1 MSNVEKMFGL
11 RDQTAL
17 VTGSS
22 QGIGLALAR
31 GFAQAGAAVIL
42 NGRSQDKLDKAAKT
56 LIDEGLT
63 VTSAAFDVTD
73 HDAVRYAINDIEDNG
88 TAITILANNAGIQ
101 HRSPLEDFAEKDW
114 NRVIDTNLNSVF
126 HVGQA
131 VAKHMIKRK
140 SGKIINTCSLMSEL
154 GRASVTPYAASK
166 GGVQMLTRGMCCEWA
181 KYGMQIN
188 GIAPGYFKTELT
200 SALVEDAEFTAWL
213 EQRTPAERWGDV
225 EELVGTAVFLAGPS
239 AGFVNG
245 QVIFVDG
252 GITAGI

>member
-1 MSNVEKMFGL
+1 MSNVETMFGL
-11 RDQTAL
+11 KGQTAL

-22 QGIGLALAR
+22 QGIGYALAK
-31 GFAQAGAAVIL
+31 GFAQAGAAVII
-42 NGRSQDKLDKAAKT
+42 NGRSQDKLDKAAQT
-56 LIDEGLT
+56 LADEGLE
-63 VTSAAFDVTD
+63 VTTLAFDVTD
-73 HDAVRYAINDIEDNG
+73 HEAVRYAIDDLEESG
-88 TAITILANNAGIQ
+88 TPITILANNAGIQ
-101 HRSPLEDFAEKDW
+101 HRSALEDFAESDW

-131 VAKHMIKRK
+131 VARHMIKRK

-181 KYGMQIN
+181 RHGMQIN

-200 SALVEDAEFTAWL
+200 SALVEDADFSSWL
-213 EQRTPAERWGDV
+213 EHRTPAQRWGDV
-225 EELVGTAVFLAGPS
+225 EELVGTAVFLASPS

-252 GITAGI
+252 GITASL

>member
-11 RDQTAL
+11 KGQTAL

-22 QGIGLALAR
+22 QGIGFAMAR

-42 NGRSQDKLDKAAKT
+42 NGRSQDKLDKAAET
-56 LIDEGLT
+56 LADENLA
-63 VTSAAFDVTD
+63 VTTAAFDVTD
-73 HDAVRYAINDIEDNG
+73 HEAVRYAINDLEEEG

-101 HRSPLEDFAEKDW
+101 HRSPLEDFPEKDW

-131 VAKHMIKRK
+131 VARHMIKRK

-181 KYGMQIN
+181 QHGIQIN

-200 SALVEDAEFTAWL
+200 SALVEDADFTSWL
-213 EQRTPAERWGDV
+213 EQRTPAHRWGDV

-239 AGFVNG
+239 SGFVNG
-245 QVIFVDG
+245 QVVFVDG
-252 GITAGI
+252 GITASI

>member
-1 MSNVEKMFGL
+1 MSNVETLFGL
-11 RDQTAL
+11 SGQTAL

-22 QGIGLALAR
+22 QGIGYALAR
-31 GFAQAGAAVIL
+31 GFAQAGAAVII
-42 NGRSQDKLDKAAKT
+42 NGRSQERLDDAQAKLKA
-56 LIDEGLT
+56 EGLE
-63 VTSAAFDVTD
+63 VTTAAFDVTD
-73 HDAVRYAINDIEDNG
+73 YEAAQYAINHIEDEG

-101 HRSPLEDFAEKDW
+101 HRSALEDFPEKDW
-114 NRVIDTNLNSVF
+114 TRVIDTNLNSVF
-126 HVGQA
+126 NVGQA
-131 VAKHMIKRK
+131 VARHMIKRK

-181 KYGMQIN
+181 KHGMQIN

-200 SALVEDAEFTAWL
+200 SALVQDADFTSWL

-225 EELVGTAVFLAGPS
+225 DELVGTAVYLASP
-239 AGFVNG
+239 AANFVNG

-252 GITAGI
+252 GITASI

>member
-1 MSNVEKMFGL
+1 MSNVETLFGL
-11 RDQTAL
+11 SGQTAL

-22 QGIGLALAR
+22 QGIGYAIAR
-31 GFAQAGAAVIL
+31 GFAQAGASVII
-42 NGRSQDKLDKAAKT
+42 NGRSQDRLDDAQSKLKA
-56 LIDEGLT
+56 EGLE
-63 VTSAAFDVTD
+63 VSTSAFDVTD
-73 HDAVRYAINDIEDNG
+73 FEAVRYAINDLEDEG

-101 HRSPLEDFAEKDW
+101 HRSPLEDFPEKDW
-114 NRVIDTNLNSVF
+114 TRVIDTNLNSVF
-126 HVGQA
+126 NVGQA
-131 VAKHMIKRK
+131 VARHMIKRK

-181 KYGMQIN
+181 KHGMQIN

-200 SALVEDAEFTAWL
+200 SALVQDADFTSWL

-225 EELVGTAVFLAGPS
+225 EELVGTAVYLASP
-239 AGFVNG
+239 AANFVNG

-252 GITAGI
+252 GITASI